1 MPSRD
6 PAGRVDDI
14 LESIL
19 RIESYVAKAGGL
31 EALLAAND
39 ELYDGVERR
48 LMIVS
53 EAAVKLGALAEQ
65 LEPDVAWRDIRGLG
79 NALRHAYSDINH
91 EVITAILDFHL
102 GPLAAACLRMKTALT
117 SA

>member
-14 LESIL
+14 LDSIS
-19 RIESYVAKAGGL
+19 RIESYIAKAGGI

-48 LMIVS
+48 LMIVW
-53 EAAVKLGALAEQ
+53 EAAVKLGALAEH
-65 LEPDVAWRDIRGLG
+65 LEPEMAWRDIRGLD
-79 NALRHAYSDINH
+79 NALRHAYSDLNH
-91 EVITAILDFHL
+91 DVIRAILAFHL
-102 GPLAAACLRMKTALT
+102 GPLASACLLIKAKLLH
-117 SA
+117 